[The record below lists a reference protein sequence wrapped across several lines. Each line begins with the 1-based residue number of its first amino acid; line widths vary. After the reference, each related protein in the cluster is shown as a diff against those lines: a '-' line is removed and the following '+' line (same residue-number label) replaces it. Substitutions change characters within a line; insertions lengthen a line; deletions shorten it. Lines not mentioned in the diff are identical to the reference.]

1 MISGPPISDTSR
13 CDIGSPDITS
23 DIDSD
28 IGGIVLR
35 YRRSY
40 LRYHSTSDIGVNIG
54 VLVLRYRSCG
64 AVISEFPD
72 IGDSDIGV
80 GYCDIRKSPI
90 SGTVISGKTP
100 ISAGPGAGK
109 PPSRNPDGPGPG
121 PDSEV
126 QVH

>member
-54 VLVLRYRSCG
+54 VLVLRYRSCS

-72 IGDSDIGV
+72 IGDSDIRV

-100 ISAGPGAGK
+100 ISELARIQMLGLWLTV
-109 PPSRNPDGPGPG
+109 
-121 PDSEV
+121 SEPRL
-126 QVH
+126 